1 MNNEVETKVK
11 FETNFNAVCW
21 VNISADDIFDIFFSE
36 NIHVDYVFSRQY
48 TDMHEMSK
56 PLFWEKYEKYMYHK
70 LVTLMFCLNHIRVLE
85 MYQLSI

>member
-21 VNISADDIFDIFFSE
+21 VNISADDIFYIFFFLRKYSC
-36 NIHVDYVFSRQY
+36 RQY

-56 PLFWEKYEKYMYHK
+56 SLFWEKYEKYMYHK